1 MDMRRDPMTVPP
13 LPWRV
18 GELARRSGLS
28 VRTLHHWGD
37 LGLLVPSHRSAA
49 GHRLYTAGDIGRL
62 QLIVALR
69 GLGLALTEVRALL
82 ADPRTTPLGV
92 IQRRLARARAQLEL
106 EQLLCTRLERSA
118 AALDAGA
125 AEPPV
130 DQLIH
135 TIEVMTMID
144 RHYTPEQREQLVRRR
159 ELLGDQR
166 IQDAQAEWA
175 ELIDELR
182 SALARGTDPH
192 STTGQRLA
200 QRWNGLVGEFTG
212 GDPGIERSLRS
223 IYQEE
228 PQPAVTSIGADHT
241 DLYRFIARAS
251 STPAE

>member
-1 MDMRRDPMTVPP
+1 MRRDPLSAPP

-18 GELARRSGLS
+18 GELARRTGLS

-37 LGLLVPSHRSAA
+37 LELLVPSHRSPA
-49 GHRLYTAGDIGRL
+49 GHRLYTAADIFRL
-62 QLIVALR
+62 QQIVALR
-69 GLGLALTEVRALL
+69 GLGLALTEIRGVLT
-82 ADPRTTPLGV
+82 DPRTTPLAV
-92 IQRRLARARAQLEL
+92 LQRRLDRSRAQLALEQQLCSRLEGAAAEL
-106 EQLLCTRLERSA
+106 E
-118 AALDAGA
+118 AGA
-125 AEPPV
+125 ADLPV
-130 DQLIH
+130 DQTVH

-144 RHYTPEQREQLVRRR
+144 RHYTAEQRDQLARRR

-175 ELIDELR
+175 ELIDEVR
-182 SALARGTDPH
+182 SALAQGTDPK

-228 PQPAVTSIGADHT
+228 PRATAPSIGADQR
-241 DLYRFIARAS
+241 DLYSFIARAS
-251 STPAE
+251 SLHHE